1 MERAR
6 KTSTVHSKQLRKIF
20 KIMNKYNSSGY
31 SGAKTAYFIFSYSGI
46 IKGIR
51 RNSRKNFMKFRNHA
65 NWGRC

>member
-6 KTSTVHSKQLRKIF
+6 KLSIMHSKQLRKIF
-20 KIMNKYNSSGY
+20 KIMNEYNSLEH
-31 SGAKTAYFIFSYSGI
+31 SGAKIAYFLFSYSGI

-65 NWGRC
+65 N